1 MIRGMAK
8 IRITSTENP
17 FESQRLARLA
27 AGLIATAE
35 AMGLLGNMVI
45 DRLDLPTL
53 RHIVDRIAAA
63 GIGAE
68 AQAALSVPAERQE
81 PGEIADLL
89 ERISIAIEE
98 SPAPAY
104 EWRSL
109 EALFGTEQL
118 AALLGTS
125 VASVRR
131 YLSGSRKTPDAVAGR
146 LHFLATVVGDLAG
159 AYNAFGIR
167 RWFQRP
173 RQLFDGRSPADHLG
187 EDWDPDSP
195 QTKKVRQLARSLSAS
210 AAT

>member
-1 MIRGMAK
+1 MAT

-27 AGLIATAE
+27 AGLLATAE
-35 AMGLLGNMVI
+35 AMGLLGDMVI
-45 DRLDLPTL
+45 DRLDLPTM
-53 RHIVDRIAAA
+53 RQIVDRIAAA
-63 GIGAE
+63 GIGIE
-68 AQAALSVPAERQE
+68 AQAALSVPAGQQE

-89 ERISIAIEE
+89 KRIAIAIEE

-109 EALFGTEQL
+109 EALFGTDQL

-131 YLSGSRKTPDAVAGR
+131 YLTGSRVTPDLVAAR

-159 AYNAFGIR
+159 AYNDFGIR

-173 RQLFDGRSPADHLG
+173 RQLLDGRSPSELLG
-187 EDWDPDSP
+187 KNWDPDSP
-195 QTKKVRQLARSLSAS
+195 PAKSVRALARSLGAS